1 MKAAKR
7 WQPKQKAGK
16 PSLRSFILCYNQCF
30 VLNHRII
37 LPEQAKRLHTLP
49 SQPADRKPFTG
60 NLLAFSAKCLTSVSN
75 LFPITSI
82 PGRSLAGV
90 GNGPG
95 GLRAGC
101 FHLAT
106 WLITQWS
113 RQPAFHHLLLSSVS
127 LIPPFT
133 TSPSISLLSP
143 PFCQPPRSPSPLPFF
158 FHPFIFLLLCALST
172 FGPRALSPVCRP
184 PKLIT
189 PVPRHTL
196 GYGRAQHF
204 LLGLRLSLQ
213 NAFCNQS
220 SPSPLWTEVSL
231 SPSSLPP
238 SLSLP
243 HIIFSI

>member
-16 PSLRSFILCYNQCF
+16 PGLRSFILRYNQGF
-30 VLNHRII
+30 VLTHRII
-37 LPEQAKRLHTLP
+37 LPEQAERLPTLQ

-75 LFPITSI
+75 LFPIRSI

-90 GNGPG
+90 GNGPAW
-95 GLRAGC
+95 LRAGC

-113 RQPAFHHLLLSSVS
+113 RQPAFHHRLLSSVS

-133 TSPSISLLSP
+133 TSLSISLLSP
-143 PFCQPPRSPSPLPFF
+143 PFCQPPHSPSPLPLF

-172 FGPRALSPVCRP
+172 FGPHALFPVCRP
-184 PKLIT
+184 PKLVT
-189 PVPRHTL
+189 PVPHSRVW
-196 GYGRAQHF
+196 
-204 LLGLRLSLQ
+204 
-213 NAFCNQS
+213 QS
-220 SPSPLWTEVSL
+220 SAL
-231 SPSSLPP
+231 SAWAWSEPP
-238 SLSLP
+238 KCFL
-243 HIIFSI
+243 